1 MAQETVHHNPVL
13 GEKRKCFLQ
22 LILKSARPHP
32 GEVLYAKS
40 KHLCQ
45 PRRFNYLDDPL
56 KRIATVIVLHVS
68 LKQGR
73 HDSPGVPVVGMNSRS
88 RYLLSRLVRFS
99 AKDDSALDLGH
110 HMANRMRK
118 HSQGNSQELQVI
130 R

>member
-1 MAQETVHHNPVL
+1 
-13 GEKRKCFLQ
+13 
-22 LILKSARPHP
+22 
-32 GEVLYAKS
+32 
-40 KHLCQ
+40 
-45 PRRFNYLDDPL
+45 
-56 KRIATVIVLHVS
+56 VLHVS

-118 HSQGNSQELQVI
+118 HSQGNSQEPQVI